1 MQIGDKELEGYMKIY
16 EEEFGEKIDRKE
28 AYSQFL
34 RLVNVLRI
42 VYYSDDPPEASLH
55 KKF

>member
-1 MQIGDKELEGYMKIY
+1 MKIY

-42 VYYSDDPPEASLH
+42 VYYSDDPPEASPH